1 MTCCRVRVRAWVGVR
16 IRTRVRARDRE
27 GGDLARGVGEDVV
40 AHLDG
45 ALLLDD
51 GLERR
56 TAAHRVVHERE
67 GLTFLHGA
75 ACLVRVRA
83 RVRVG
88 LG

>member
-1 MTCCRVRVRAWVGVR
+1 MTCCRVRVRAWVRVR

-67 GLTFLHGA
+67 RLAFLNGEA
-75 ACLVRVRA
+75 RLVRA
-83 RVRVG
+83 RVKVRVRVG
-88 LG
+88 